1 MRVARSR
8 FFFCHVEQAKRVET
22 SRGSVAELWRYRIRA
37 AQYLNNG
44 NNPAAG
50 KKKVF
55 VSTRFLDYARN
66 DRDCKNVRLTL
77 AAEKLKHSRNIA
89 AGEKEKRNVRL
100 RAYSGIF

>member
-66 DRDCKNVRLTL
+66 DRLW
-77 AAEKLKHSRNIA
+77 
-89 AGEKEKRNVRL
+89 G
-100 RAYSGIF
+100 

>member
-8 FFFCHVEQAKRVET
+8 FFSVVLSKRSAALS

-66 DRDCKNVRLTL
+66 DRLW
-77 AAEKLKHSRNIA
+77 
-89 AGEKEKRNVRL
+89 G
-100 RAYSGIF
+100 